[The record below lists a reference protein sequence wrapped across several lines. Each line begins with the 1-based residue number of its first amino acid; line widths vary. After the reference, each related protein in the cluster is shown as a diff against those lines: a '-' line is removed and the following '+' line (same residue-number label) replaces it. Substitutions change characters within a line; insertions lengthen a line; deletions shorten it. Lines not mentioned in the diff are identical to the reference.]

1 MKIEILTNNGVDVN
15 KGIELLGDIEMYN
28 ETLDDFLEEE
38 KTRVPNIIK
47 YYQENDINNYE
58 ILVHAQ
64 KSDSKYLG
72 FDKLAELSYNHEMA
86 AKENNIEYIKN
97 NIDELINETNR
108 IINVIKEY
116 KGE

>member
-47 YYQENDINNYE
+47 YYQEM
-58 ILVHAQ
+58 ILIIM
-64 KSDSKYLG
+64 KYL
-72 FDKLAELSYNHEMA
+72 FMLK
-86 AKENNIEYIKN
+86 K
-97 NIDELINETNR
+97 
-108 IINVIKEY
+108 
-116 KGE
+116 